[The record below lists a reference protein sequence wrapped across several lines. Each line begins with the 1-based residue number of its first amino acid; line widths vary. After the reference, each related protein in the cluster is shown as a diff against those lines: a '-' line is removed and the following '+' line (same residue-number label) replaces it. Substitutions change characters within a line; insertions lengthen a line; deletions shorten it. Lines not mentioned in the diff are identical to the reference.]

1 MDVNGDKEKQSDN
14 DATAKSAQKLDDHV
28 TDTMTADAATDD
40 DVYDDVMAPSAV
52 ATNIAPTVVQ
62 TKSVITSKKISS
74 TSAAAVETKTRST
87 ENKRVTGRE
96 KQKEAAKVS
105 VNQLVKNAN
114 FYILQTWSWWSVT
127 PVCALL
133 CPYVTFFYRISFCVS
148 S

>member
-14 DATAKSAQKLDDHV
+14 DATAKSAQKLGDDV

-40 DVYDDVMAPSAV
+40 DVYDDVMAPSAVAPAVAV

-114 FYILQTWSWWSVT
+114 FYTLQTWSWLSVT
-127 PVCALL
+127 PVCA
-133 CPYVTFFYRISFCVS
+133 F
-148 S
+148 